1 MKKFNVMLF
10 AASAVIMA
18 SCGGAEEKVE
28 EVVEPVTYK
37 LDKEASTLTWTGMKN
52 MGDDKHSGTIKF
64 AEGTVETLGDVLT
77 SGSLTVDMNSLATT
91 DQLPEELAGKLND
104 HLKDADFFDVAK
116 YPSATVTVGEYK
128 DGKLPTTIKLMD
140 MEFKNDVPVKVTMKD
155 DKVMIA
161 GSFDFDF
168 GGIKSV
174 GFMKDP
180 KSGEQ
185 IQSVFK
191 FDLNVVMSK

>member
-37 LDKEASTLTWTGMKN
+37 LDKEASTLTWTGMKSAEY
-52 MGDDKHSGTIKF
+52 KHVGTINF
-64 AEGTVETLGDVLT
+64 TEGSVETLGDVLT
-77 SGSLTVDMNSLATT
+77 SGSFTVDMNSLATT
-91 DQLPEELAGKLND
+91 DELPADKVEMLNG
-104 HLKDADFFDVAK
+104 HLKAADFFDVAK
-116 YPSATVTVGEYK
+116 YPTATVTVGEYK

-180 KSGEQ
+180 KTGEQ